1 MQTERA
7 SFSALLPRAENVL
20 ARTFGRTVRLDLN
33 EILKQG
39 NRSYVLRCAVTSD
52 DASLPTSV
60 ILKQIKQQ
68 SDRGYDDWA
77 GVQFLSDV
85 KSDPPFVPRF
95 LGGDPEAGFF
105 IMEDLGPGHT
115 LEDLLLGTDRAAAEE
130 ALLGLAAIAGR
141 MHVATNGREDEYGQ
155 IRASI
160 GPMTTCI
167 RAWNASNLREGLSVV
182 GQAFQAVDV
191 QPGRGFDEECA
202 RVART
207 LETPGAWL
215 VYTHGDMAPSNNHYR
230 TALPRL
236 LDFEYGAF
244 RHALYDVI
252 FWRII
257 CPFPAAIALRMDD
270 IYRRAVASAIPEAAR
285 ESTFY
290 SALARLCAY
299 DLCINLTWHF
309 QHAIEHDRPW
319 AGDFTV
325 RQALLYKLDVFS
337 TVTENT
343 GQLEALGESMGKLEE
358 RLKALWAD
366 AVGKAYV
373 WPVFRTMEP

>member
-215 VYTHGDMAPSNNHYR
+215 VYTHGDMAPSNNHLQM
-230 TALPRL
+230 ALPRL

-244 RHALYDVI
+244 RHALYDAI

-257 CPFPAAIALRMDD
+257 CPFPAEIALRMDD
-270 IYRRAVASAIPEAAR
+270 VYRTAVASAIPEAACD
-285 ESTFY
+285 SSY
-290 SALARLCAY
+290 NSALAELCAY
-299 DLCINLTWHF
+299 DLLINLKWHF
-309 QHAIEHDRPW
+309 LHALDHDRSW
-319 AGDFTV
+319 AGAFTV
-325 RQALLYKLDVFS
+325 RQALLYKLGVFS
-337 TVTENT
+337 AIAENV
-343 GQLEALGESMGKLEE
+343 GQLEALGESMRTLEE
-358 RLKALWAD
+358 RLQALWPD

-373 WPVFRTMEP
+373 WPVFRTTRP